1 MWLEIETD
9 RHLFLKISRI
19 RFDQNVGNGLWD
31 AWKIQMVLCQLGF
44 AYILLA
50 VKVKMRRCIEFE

>member
-50 VKVKMRRCIEFE
+50 VKVKIRR